1 MKETGQMTKSLAKV
15 DRFLEFHSLKNVTFQ
30 ENIPILTVIFMKVNG
45 KMICDMEL
53 ALILTSN
60 TYVISFMKS
69 NLAKIG
75 SHEFNFRNF

>member
-15 DRFLEFHSLKNVTFQ
+15 DRFFKFHSLKNVIVQ

-53 ALILTSN
+53 ALILTSRA
-60 TYVISFMKS
+60 S
-69 NLAKIG
+69 
-75 SHEFNFRNF
+75 